1 MRTPESQAKLNH
13 YAEEL
18 WRAREKY
25 SDALETVKYYKHMM
39 ARYKEAYDQEL
50 KDPNFDLF
58 AEMFETR

>member
-25 SDALETVKYYKHMM
+25 SDALETVKYYKYMI